1 MYSFPSF
8 EPVCCST
15 SGSNC
20 CFLSCIQV
28 LQEADKVVWYSHF
41 FKTFPQFA
49 LIHTVKGFSVVN
61 DASRCFSGIPVL
73 FLIQRTLPIWSL
85 VPLPFLNPACT
96 SGSSLFTYCWSL
108 AWRILSITLL
118 AYEMSAITWWFEHS
132 LALPLSGIGMKA
144 VHVSSD
150 LLIFLKQS
158 EVLALSFLCI
168 FWHKWKC

>member
-1 MYSFPSF
+1 MVSSVYLRLLIFLPTTLIPPCASFSPVFCMIYSAYKLNKQGNNIQPCYTLLNNF
-8 EPVCCST
+8 EPLNYCMS
-15 SGSNC
+15 SSNC

-28 LQEADKVVWYSHF
+28 SQEADKMVWYSHF

-96 SGSSLFTYCWSL
+96 SGSSWFTYCLSL

-118 AYEMSAITWWFEHS
+118 ACEN
-132 LALPLSGIGMKA
+132 
-144 VHVSSD
+144 
-150 LLIFLKQS
+150 
-158 EVLALSFLCI
+158 
-168 FWHKWKC
+168 